1 MVMLILLLTESS
13 PTVTVAIVLSP
24 RSIRITW
31 TPPISTATIT
41 GYTIVWDT
49 REDFADDGSTTV
61 TSNTTTYD
69 IDGLEEFVTYDITVN
84 AVHGNT
90 PGPPSDVVTL
100 RTLSDS
106 KYN

>member
-1 MVMLILLLTESS
+1 MEMLLLLLTASP
-13 PTVTVAIVLSP
+13 PTVTAALVLSP
-24 RSIRITW
+24 CSIRITW

-84 AVHGNT
+84 AIFDNT

-100 RTLSDS
+100 TTLSDS